1 MQGIIIKLP
10 QKSSI
15 GIILGYDFN
24 RYVFSI
30 DDVDPRLKPAI
41 SDEVD
46 FTPYSGNRNRICHPL
61 HKSAHINS
69 IVHYVFPE
77 DSNNIKLSPLYSPKK
92 LKIIFSS
99 KSYLIRGEG
108 ASREQALEAMT
119 TLARKSGFTAVTDL
133 TIQTKYRRYL
143 NDIIYVFEGIPAID
157 SSLIQTVDLKAVD
170 LKNHNTTAESINKDN
185 AETAGNTADNSAT
198 PDIPQHEG
206 RSFLMEKARPIVRTI
221 KINDMEHRVFLHPA
235 DIKKISPNTVKKY
248 VLRMIMFVIMLLLLP
263 LWMKTI
269 FSSEDLVY
277 AYISLVAGI
286 FIETV
291 LAIISYY
298 IFPHSNCSY
307 FIRRTFVPPVFF
319 L

>member
-77 DSNNIKLSPLYSPKK
+77 DCNNIKLSPLYSPKK

-133 TIQTKYRRYL
+133 TIQTKYRRYP
-143 NDIIYVFEGIPAID
+143 NDIIYVFTYNIC
-157 SSLIQTVDLKAVD
+157 TYT
-170 LKNHNTTAESINKDN
+170 N
-185 AETAGNTADNSAT
+185 
-198 PDIPQHEG
+198 
-206 RSFLMEKARPIVRTI
+206 
-221 KINDMEHRVFLHPA
+221 
-235 DIKKISPNTVKKY
+235 
-248 VLRMIMFVIMLLLLP
+248 
-263 LWMKTI
+263 
-269 FSSEDLVY
+269 
-277 AYISLVAGI
+277 
-286 FIETV
+286 
-291 LAIISYY
+291 
-298 IFPHSNCSY
+298 
-307 FIRRTFVPPVFF
+307 
-319 L
+319 

>member
-46 FTPYSGNRNRICHPL
+46 FTPYSGNRNRICYLL
-61 HKSAHINS
+61 HKPAHINS
-69 IVHYVFPE
+69 IVHYVIPE
-77 DSNNIKLSPLYSPKK
+77 DCNNIKLSQINSSQK

-99 KSYLIRGEG
+99 KSYMIRGEG
-108 ASREQALEAMT
+108 ESRELALEAMT
-119 TLARKSGFTAVTDL
+119 ALARKSGFTAITDIR
-133 TIQTKYRRYL
+133 IQTKYRRYL
-143 NDIIYVFEGIPAID
+143 NDLIYVFEGIPAID
-157 SSLIQTVDLKAVD
+157 SSLIQTVELKAVD
-170 LKNHNTTAESINKDN
+170 LKNNSKTTEDNKDDTPASGN
-185 AETAGNTADNSAT
+185 ADDKSTA
-198 PDIPQHEG
+198 PDIPHQGE
-206 RSFLMEKARPIVRTI
+206 RTFLKEKAQPIVRTI

-248 VLRMIMFVIMLLLLP
+248 VLRMIMFVIILLLLP

-269 FSSEDLVY
+269 FSSDDLVF
-277 AYISLVAGI
+277 AYLSLIAGL

-298 IFPHSNCSY
+298 ISPHSNCSY